1 MRRAAATI
9 GLLAGLCL
17 GTTAGSA
24 LAQTVGIVA
33 PLSGPMQILGRQVE
47 TGGRLAA
54 SALKLN
60 VVVADDACTEEG
72 GKAAA
77 EALISAK
84 VTAVVGF
91 LCNEAAIAALPLLK
105 DAGIPAITLGVRA
118 NGLTDTR
125 EKTDWPVYRLGPRAD
140 SERDAVGTLMT
151 RLWRDELFAIVDDGT
166 IYGRELAESF
176 RAAAE
181 QAGLKAVMV
190 DTFRPA
196 MENQVGLVGRLRRS
210 GATHVFVGGDADD
223 IAIMAR
229 DAKGMGASMTFAGG
243 ETLRMPTGTAAIAP
257 GTIMIG
263 LPDLAEAAP
272 ASVAR
277 RFRTADIIPEG
288 YMLPA
293 YAGVEIVAQ
302 AGKSSADALKTL
314 GTETFET
321 AVGPIRFDTKGDL
334 ADNPFR
340 TFRFDGSTFIP
351 LEDQ

>member
-17 GTTAGSA
+17 GTAGSA
-24 LAQTVGIVA
+24 MAQTMGIAA

-54 SALKLN
+54 SALKLD
-60 VVVADDACTEEG
+60 VVVADDACTAEG
-72 GKAAA
+72 GKSAA
-77 EALISAK
+77 EALIAAK

-91 LCNEAAIAALPLLK
+91 LCYEAAITALPRLK
-105 DAGIPAITLGVRA
+105 DAGIPTMTLGVRA
-118 NGLTDTR
+118 NSLTDAR
-125 EKTDWPVYRLGPRAD
+125 EKTDWPVFRLGPRSD
-140 SERDAVGTLMT
+140 SERDAVGALMT

-223 IAIMAR
+223 VAIMAR
-229 DAKGMGASMTFAGG
+229 DAAGMGAAMTFAGG
-243 ETLRMPTGTAAIAP
+243 ETLRMPAGSVPIAP

-293 YAGVEIVAQ
+293 YAGVEIIA
-302 AGKSSADALKTL
+302 AASRTSADELKALRTD
-314 GTETFET
+314 TFET
-321 AVGPIRFDTKGDL
+321 AIGPVRFDAKGDL

-340 TFRFDGSTFIP
+340 AFRFNGSKFITV
-351 LEDQ
+351 EDQ